1 MTCKIFSSLLS
12 VLLCL
17 VCATLLAQDKDPRA
31 RLTAAHALYY
41 TPTATGLKSFHC
53 DAAIDWKSMLTR
65 LSGVDIPDDNPAL
78 KFLQT
83 VHLSVDDELRGN
95 GSLVWTSERD
105 APQDKA
111 AAIKQIQDGLKTSVS
126 GFFQTWNVYMNGSMV
141 PIPDS
146 TLAITNAGDGVHLSG
161 TSDGSSFDEDFD
173 KNMLLTE
180 VRVVNPSMKVLATPT
195 YASTPDGLL
204 VSTVTSQ
211 VSQPSTAPPAQA
223 IFRIDYLKVETFQIP
238 SRVVFDIKNTGV
250 IEIAFNSCRVSL
262 ADWAAKKPPSQ

>member
-1 MTCKIFSSLLS
+1 MTRKTSSMLLPA
-12 VLLCL
+12 LLCL
-17 VCATLLAQDKDPRA
+17 ACTTLLAQDKDPKA

-41 TPTATGLKSFHC
+41 TPTASGLKSFHC

-83 VHLSVDDELRGN
+83 VHLSVDDELKGN
-95 GSLVWTSERD
+95 GALGWTSESD
-105 APQDKA
+105 PPTDKA

-146 TLAITNAGDGVHLSG
+146 TVTITNAGDGIHLSG
-161 TSDGSSFDEDFD
+161 TSDDSKFDEDFD
-173 KNMLLTE
+173 KNMLLTQ
-180 VRVVNPSMKVLATPT
+180 VLVVNPNMKVVATPT

-204 VSTVTSQ
+204 VSAVANQ
-211 VSQPSTAPPAQA
+211 VSQPSTAPPADA
-223 IFRIDYLKVETFQIP
+223 VFRIDYLKVETFQIP
-238 SRVVFDIKNTGV
+238 SRIVFDIKNTGV
-250 IEIAFNSCRVSL
+250 IEIALNSCHVAL
-262 ADWAAKKPPSQ
+262 ADWAKKPPAQ

>member
-1 MTCKIFSSLLS
+1 MPRKISGLL
-12 VLLCL
+12 LIAILCL
-17 VCATLLAQDKDPRA
+17 ACIPLLAQDKDPHA

-41 TPTATGLKSFHC
+41 TPTTTGLKSFHC

-95 GSLVWTSERD
+95 GSLGWTSESD
-105 APQDKA
+105 APQGKA
-111 AAIKQIQDGLKTSVS
+111 AAIKQIQDGLKTSVA

-146 TLAITNAGDGVHLSG
+146 TVTVTSAGDGVHLSG

-204 VSTVTSQ
+204 VSAITSQ
-211 VSQPSTAPPAQA
+211 ISQPSTAPPAEA

-238 SRVVFDIKNTGV
+238 SRVVFDIKNTGD
-250 IEIAFNSCRVSL
+250 IEIAFNSCRISL
-262 ADWAAKKPPSQ
+262 ADWAAKKPRTQ

>member
-1 MTCKIFSSLLS
+1 MPRKISGLL
-12 VLLCL
+12 LIAILCL
-17 VCATLLAQDKDPRA
+17 ACIPLLAQDKDPHA

-41 TPTATGLKSFHC
+41 TPTAAGLKSFHC

-95 GSLVWTSERD
+95 GSLGWTSESD

-111 AAIKQIQDGLKTSVS
+111 AAIKQIQDGLKTSVA

-146 TLAITNAGDGVHLSG
+146 TVTVTSAGDGVHLSG

-195 YASTPDGLL
+195 YTSTPDGLL
-204 VSTVTSQ
+204 VSAITSQ
-211 VSQPSTAPPAQA
+211 VSQPSTAPPAEA
-223 IFRIDYLKVETFQIP
+223 IFRINYLKVETFQIP

-250 IEIAFNSCRVSL
+250 IEIAFNSCRISL
-262 ADWAAKKPPSQ
+262 ADWAAKKPPTQ

>member
-1 MTCKIFSSLLS
+1 MTRKISGLLIS
-12 VLLCL
+12 ALFCL
-17 VCATLLAQDKDPRA
+17 ICTALLAQDKDPRV
-31 RLTAAHALYY
+31 RLTAAHTLYY
-41 TPTATGLKSFHC
+41 TPTASGLKSFHC

-83 VHLSVDDELRGN
+83 VHLSIDDDLKGN
-95 GSLVWTSERD
+95 GSLGWASESD

-141 PIPDS
+141 PIPDA
-146 TLAITNAGDGVHLSG
+146 TVTITNAGDGVHLSG
-161 TSDGSSFDEDFD
+161 ISNDSKFDEDFD

-180 VRVVNPSMKVLATPT
+180 VRVVSPSMKVMATPT

-204 VSTVTSQ
+204 VSAVASQ
-211 VSQPSTAPPAQA
+211 VSQPATAPPAEA
-223 IFRIDYLKVETFQIP
+223 IFRIEYVKVETFQIP
-238 SRVVFDIKNTGV
+238 SRVVFDIKNTGI
-250 IEIAFNSCRVSL
+250 IEIAFNSCQVSL
-262 ADWAAKKPPSQ
+262 ADWAKKPPAQ

>member
-1 MTCKIFSSLLS
+1 MSRKISRLLFT
-12 VLLCL
+12 VALCL
-17 VCATLLAQDKDPRA
+17 VCTTVLGQDKDSRA

-83 VHLSVDDELRGN
+83 VHLSVDDELKGN
-95 GSLVWTSERD
+95 GALGWTSESD
-105 APQDKA
+105 APHDKA

-126 GFFQTWNVYMNGSMV
+126 GFFQTWNVYMNGNMV

-146 TLAITNAGDGVHLSG
+146 AVNVTRAGEGIHLSG
-161 TSDGSSFDEDFD
+161 MSDGSSFDEDFD

-180 VRVVNPSMKVLATPT
+180 VRVVNPNMKVLARPT

-204 VSTVTSQ
+204 VSVVTSQ
-211 VSQPSTAPPAQA
+211 VSQPSTAPPAEA
-223 IFRIDYLKVETFQIP
+223 IFRIDYLKVETFHIP

>member
-1 MTCKIFSSLLS
+1 MPRKISFLL
-12 VLLCL
+12 LLGFLCL
-17 VCATLLAQDKDPRA
+17 ACTALLAQNKDPRA
-31 RLTAAHALYY
+31 RLAAAHALYY
-41 TPTATGLKSFHC
+41 TPTASGLKSFHC

-83 VHLSVDDELRGN
+83 VHLSVDDELKGN
-95 GSLVWTSERD
+95 GSLGWTSESE

-111 AAIKQIQDGLKTSVS
+111 AAIKQIRDGLQTSVS

-146 TLAITNAGDGVHLSG
+146 TITVTNAGDGVHLSG

-180 VRVVNPSMKVLATPT
+180 VRVVNPNMKVLATPT

-204 VSTVTSQ
+204 VSAVASQ
-211 VSQPSTAPPAQA
+211 VSQPSTAPPAEA
-223 IFRIDYLKVETFQIP
+223 IFRIDYVKVESFQIP

-262 ADWAAKKPPSQ
+262 ADLAKNPPSQ